1 MRAPNEKCKEKNE
14 DGIVRTVW
22 PKDYKDIFGYDIKIG
37 AYVIWQPYSAH
48 GGMHIGQVIK
58 IGHNDCI
65 KIKTAENKTIVRHG
79 YELVLV
85 MQQRMAFE
93 NTLEE

>member
-37 AYVIWQPYSAH
+37 AYVIFR
-48 GGMHIGQVIK
+48 GCIINLFFIHI
-58 IGHNDCI
+58 
-65 KIKTAENKTIVRHG
+65 
-79 YELVLV
+79 
-85 MQQRMAFE
+85 
-93 NTLEE
+93 

>member
-1 MRAPNEKCKEKNE
+1 M
-14 DGIVRTVW
+14 
-22 PKDYKDIFGYDIKIG
+22 
-37 AYVIWQPYSAH
+37 
-48 GGMHIGQVIK
+48 GQVIK

-65 KIKTAENKTIVRHG
+65 KIKTAENKTIERHG